1 MSLTIQ
7 MCYVGHSKPLMIDL
21 TATVLMAIVSS
32 SQTGALNMQPLSE
45 IPKIQRFQGF
55 LVAKIN
61 GS

>member
-1 MSLTIQ
+1 
-7 MCYVGHSKPLMIDL
+7 MIDL